1 MQLLGRTF
9 RAVLFDLDGTLVDS
23 TRATTAAWTRWSDRI
38 RQPVAPILAYAH
50 GRPARSTIA
59 RFVRRRDIEA
69 ELAWHRAV
77 ELAERSPVTAVD
89 GARALL
95 TRLSVP
101 WGIVTSADD
110 ALARRRLSLAALPV
124 PGVLIT
130 SDRVARGKPAPDGYL
145 EAARCLGVPPP
156 ACLVF
161 EDSPVGIEAAQRAGM
176 TVVALT
182 TTTARA
188 ALEADSIIDDYTGL
202 VSAASA

>member
-9 RAVLFDLDGTLVDS
+9 RAVLFDMDGTLVDS
-23 TRATTAAWTRWSDRI
+23 TRATTAAWTRWADRI
-38 RQPVAPILAYAH
+38 REPVAPILAYAH
-50 GRPARSTIA
+50 GRPSRSTIA
-59 RFVRRRDIEA
+59 RFARGHDVDA
-69 ELAWHRAV
+69 ELAWHRAI
-77 ELAERSPVTAVD
+77 ELAERSPVTAVG

-124 PGVLIT
+124 PQVLIT
-130 SDRVARGKPAPDGYL
+130 IDRVARGKPAPDGYL
-145 EAARCLGVPPP
+145 EAARCLGVPAP

-161 EDSPVGIEAAQRAGM
+161 EDSPVGIEAARRAGM

-182 TTTARA
+182 TTTASA
-188 ALEADSIIDDYTGL
+188 ALAADTIIDDYTTL
-202 VSAASA
+202 VPAAYA